1 VKPKIKLL
9 KTGKL
14 ILAPVEAGAE
24 TKKILKMKNEPII
37 SLKTQGTMTECPSEN
52 VRFLLKMGG

>member
-1 VKPKIKLL
+1 MKPKIKLL

-14 ILAPVEAGAE
+14 SLTPVEVGTE

-37 SLKTQGTMTECPSEN
+37 SLKTQGTTTKCPPEN
-52 VRFLLKMGG
+52 VHFLLKMGG